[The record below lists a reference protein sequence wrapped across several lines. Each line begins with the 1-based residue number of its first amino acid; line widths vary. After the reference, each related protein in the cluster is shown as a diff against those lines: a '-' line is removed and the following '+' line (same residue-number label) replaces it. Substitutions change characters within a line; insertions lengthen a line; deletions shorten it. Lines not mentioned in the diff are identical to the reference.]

1 MTIRFPCESEEYRA
15 AREELLAAELDLRR
29 RTEEVA
35 ALRRKL
41 PLGGAVREDY
51 EFDEVD
57 LESRAPRTVRLS
69 QLFAPAYDTLI
80 VYSYMF
86 GPDMEAPC
94 PMCTSILDALDGSA
108 PHVRQRAGF
117 AVVAKSPV
125 ERLREFA
132 NSRGW
137 RHLRLLS
144 SANNTF
150 NRDYHAE
157 TEEGDQNPLLH
168 AFVRREGKV
177 YHSYTT
183 ETLWAPTE
191 DGQDPRHV
199 DSVWPLWNL
208 LDLTP
213 EGRGDDWYPQ
223 LRYEE

>member
-1 MTIRFPCESEEYRA
+1 MTIQFPRESKEYRA
-15 AREELLAAELDLRR
+15 ARNELLAAELDLRQ

-41 PLGGAVREDY
+41 PLGGLVPEDY
-51 EFDEVD
+51 EFEQFDPENDRV
-57 LESRAPRTVRLS
+57 AAVRLS
-69 QLFAPAYDTLI
+69 QLFAPAYDSLI

-86 GPDMEAPC
+86 GPAMEAPC
-94 PMCTSILDALDGSA
+94 PMCTSILDALDGTA

-132 NSRGW
+132 NGRGW

-168 AFVRREGKV
+168 VFVRRDGGI

-183 ETLWAPTE
+183 EALWAPAPA
-191 DGQDPRHV
+191 GQDPRHV

-208 LDLTP
+208 FDLIP
-213 EGRGDDWYPQ
+213 EGRGENWFPQ